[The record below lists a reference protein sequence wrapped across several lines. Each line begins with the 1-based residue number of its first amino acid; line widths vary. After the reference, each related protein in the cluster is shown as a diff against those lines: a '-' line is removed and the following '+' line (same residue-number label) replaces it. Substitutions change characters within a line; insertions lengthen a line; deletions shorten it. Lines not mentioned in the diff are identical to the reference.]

1 MLDTLRNSAKSWV
14 AKILIGLL
22 AVSFAVWGIAD
33 VFRGF
38 DAGFLAKVGKVEITS
53 QEFSQAYDQ
62 YLQNF
67 SRQTGQAM
75 TQEEARGLGID
86 RAILN
91 SLIQGAALD
100 HQGQE
105 MKLAIPDSMI
115 AAEAALNPLFQ
126 DASGAFDPARF
137 RNVLANNGL
146 TEQMYL
152 VSERRDKLRDAIT
165 GTVDGNLSAPKALV
179 EAMYRYRSEQRDAR
193 YFVVATAESEIPA
206 PTDEEIRKEYD
217 SNPVAYT
224 APEYRS

>member
-53 QEFSQAYDQ
+53 QEFSRAYDQ

-86 RAILN
+86 RAI
-91 SLIQGAALD
+91 
-100 HQGQE
+100 
-105 MKLAIPDSMI
+105 
-115 AAEAALNPLFQ
+115 
-126 DASGAFDPARF
+126 
-137 RNVLANNGL
+137 
-146 TEQMYL
+146 
-152 VSERRDKLRDAIT
+152 
-165 GTVDGNLSAPKALV
+165 
-179 EAMYRYRSEQRDAR
+179 
-193 YFVVATAESEIPA
+193 
-206 PTDEEIRKEYD
+206 
-217 SNPVAYT
+217 
-224 APEYRS
+224 